1 MNRERRLEIKDEPAG
16 REERE
21 GEREGG
27 REGEGERGREGGR
40 GRERGREG
48 GERQGGEGREG
59 EREREKNESVNCK
72 VHVEQNER
80 RQKGERH
87 KLCTCT
93 LPGASACFLGV
104 SVLSL

>member
-1 MNRERRLEIKDEPAG
+1 MNLQDGRREREKG
-16 REERE
+16 REGGRER
-21 GEREGG
+21 EREGG
-27 REGEGERGREGGR
+27 REGEGEREGGR
-40 GRERGREG
+40 EERGREG
-48 GERQGGEGREG
+48 RGGR